1 MSVLELPSPKLEQWR
16 WSDMAALR
24 AASEAAPHAS
34 GIDPKALFLDIEGPR
49 LLFVD
54 GRFEPAHSVPGPVRV
69 ERIAVTTVHPL
80 GELAEGEGWAL
91 TLDRAQIVTGIQIVH
106 IGSGGDNHVPARI
119 VLDEDAAASVVETFA
134 GSGWANRLT
143 QISLAR
149 GARLMRSV
157 RLVQADGFVSIRD
170 EADIGEAASLVSI
183 FLGVGGAGSRI
194 DGALVLT
201 GKGAFAEMG
210 GALLT
215 RGAQKQ
221 ECAVTVRHEATDGSS
236 RQIWRAVAADQST
249 ASLAARVEV
258 ARDAQKTDGEQSL
271 RGLLLKRTAT
281 VNLKPELEIFAD
293 DVKCA
298 HGATVGE
305 LDKSALFY
313 LESRG
318 IPEARATAL
327 LTRAFVADALSRIGD
342 EDVREAFIADADG
355 WLEGALPL
363 KPLPFRG
370 GVGGGASPHDDA
382 LVDRPHPNPSP
393 EGEGL

>member
-1 MSVLELPSPKLEQWR
+1 MTVLELPSSRTEEWR
-16 WSDMAALR
+16 WSDMPSLR
-24 AASEAAPHAS
+24 AAAGVAPHAS
-34 GIDPKALFLDIEGPR
+34 GIAPADLFLDIEGPR

-54 GRFEPAHSVPGPVRV
+54 GVFEPAHSLPGPVRV

-80 GELAEGEGWAL
+80 GELAEGEGWAISL
-91 TLDRAQIVTGIQIVH
+91 ARAQVVTGVQIVH
-106 IGSGGDNHVPARI
+106 IGSGGENHVPARI
-119 VLDEDAAASVVETFA
+119 VLDEDAVASLVETFA

-157 RLVQADGFVSIRD
+157 RLLQADGFVSIRD

-194 DGALVLT
+194 DGALTLT
-201 GKGAFAEMG
+201 GTGAFAEMG

-215 RGAQKQ
+215 RATQKQ
-221 ECAVTVRHEATDGSS
+221 ECAVTVRHEATDGAS

-258 ARDAQKTDGEQSL
+258 ARDAQKTDGVQSL

-327 LTRAFVADALSRIGD
+327 LTRAFVADALGRIGD
-342 EDVREAFIADADG
+342 ETVREAFIADADG
-355 WLEGALPL
+355 WLEGAL
-363 KPLPFRG
+363 
-370 GVGGGASPHDDA
+370 
-382 LVDRPHPNPSP
+382 
-393 EGEGL
+393 

>member
-1 MSVLELPSPKLEQWR
+1 VSVLDLPSPKLEEWR
-16 WSDMAALR
+16 WADMAALK
-24 AASEAAPHAS
+24 AAAEAAPHAS
-34 GIDPKALFLDIEGPR
+34 GVDPKSLFLDLDGPR

-54 GRFEPAHSVPGPVRV
+54 GVFEPAHSMPGKVRV
-69 ERIAVTTVHPL
+69 ERIAPQTGHPL
-80 GELAEGEGWAL
+80 GSLVEGEGWAL
-91 TLDRAQIVTGIQIVH
+91 TLGREEAVSTVQIVH
-106 IGSGGDNHVPARI
+106 LGTGGENGVPARI
-119 VLDEDAAASVVETFA
+119 VMGEDAVASVVETYA

-143 QISLAR
+143 QITLAR

-157 RLVQADGFVSIRD
+157 RLLQTEGFISIRD
-170 EADIGEAASLVSI
+170 EAEIGEAASLVSI
-183 FLGVGGAGSRI
+183 FLGVGGMGSRI
-194 DGALVLT
+194 DGALTLT

-215 RGAQKQ
+215 RGSQKQ
-221 ECAVTVRHEATDGSS
+221 ECAVAVRHEAVEGSS
-236 RQIWRAVAADQST
+236 RQLWRAVAADQST

-305 LDKSALFY
+305 LDRAALFY

-327 LTRAFVADALSRIGD
+327 LTHAFVGDALDRIGD
-342 EDVREAFIADADG
+342 EAVREAFAADAEA
-355 WLEGALPL
+355 WLEAAL
-363 KPLPFRG
+363 
-370 GVGGGASPHDDA
+370 
-382 LVDRPHPNPSP
+382 
-393 EGEGL
+393 